1 MSMNTKDYKTKTMV
15 VERDFP
21 CRDNYWAVG
30 LDIGYSAVKG
40 ISPAHYFCFPAYAK
54 KIPENRP
61 LLKEA
66 ADTDIRYRDNEGEWV
81 VGNLAYE
88 EMDASKMTESEEE
101 VFGRKRYYSP
111 MFKVI
116 VRTGLGIAL
125 MEGKEKSSDGKKLYV
140 QTGLPPKFMRDSEDL
155 KEVFKGIHM
164 FELKIGTAPWQTFT
178 FSLDEQN
185 ISIMPQPLGA
195 LLSASTDINGYQLP
209 MSFTLDLAQET
220 DATISSFLFSI
231 HPSARDNAIKN
242 ILRFYF
248 QKPYIAPY
256 LAQYTYSVQSSERK
270 ERNITVA
277 EKYFRPDALSNASA
291 DAQVRPARQI
301 SALEKTLNLSSESKS
316 AATPT
321 PAPPK
326 PEPVVETAI
335 FSAPAEKAEPE
346 NIPALSKETVNP
358 LNSSTQATSE
368 TPSGSSSEDDS
379 DGFDIFG
386 AISGLIV

>member
-195 LLSASTDINGYQLP
+195 LLSASTDISNSRIHQCRHYALFHENRSYTLQMSYQ
-209 MSFTLDLAQET
+209 
-220 DATISSFLFSI
+220 SSLE
-231 HPSARDNAIKN
+231 HPSAN
-242 ILRFYF
+242 ILLPSDS
-248 QKPYIAPY
+248 QN
-256 LAQYTYSVQSSERK
+256 LD
-270 ERNITVA
+270 TV
-277 EKYFRPDALSNASA
+277 L
-291 DAQVRPARQI
+291 
-301 SALEKTLNLSSESKS
+301 
-316 AATPT
+316 
-321 PAPPK
+321 
-326 PEPVVETAI
+326 
-335 FSAPAEKAEPE
+335 
-346 NIPALSKETVNP
+346 
-358 LNSSTQATSE
+358 
-368 TPSGSSSEDDS
+368 
-379 DGFDIFG
+379 
-386 AISGLIV
+386 

>member
-178 FSLDEQN
+178 FSL
-185 ISIMPQPLGA
+185 
-195 LLSASTDINGYQLP
+195 
-209 MSFTLDLAQET
+209 
-220 DATISSFLFSI
+220 
-231 HPSARDNAIKN
+231 
-242 ILRFYF
+242 
-248 QKPYIAPY
+248 
-256 LAQYTYSVQSSERK
+256 
-270 ERNITVA
+270 
-277 EKYFRPDALSNASA
+277 
-291 DAQVRPARQI
+291 
-301 SALEKTLNLSSESKS
+301 
-316 AATPT
+316 
-321 PAPPK
+321 
-326 PEPVVETAI
+326 
-335 FSAPAEKAEPE
+335 
-346 NIPALSKETVNP
+346 
-358 LNSSTQATSE
+358 
-368 TPSGSSSEDDS
+368 
-379 DGFDIFG
+379 
-386 AISGLIV
+386 

>member
-209 MSFTLDLAQET
+209 IAKKFWSSNLLVFDPGFGTT
-220 DATISSFLFSI
+220 DIYNVL
-231 HPSARDNAIKN
+231 HGN
-242 ILRFYF
+242 
-248 QKPYIAPY
+248 
-256 LAQYTYSVQSSERK
+256 VSERGTETFSEYSMREVFSRTCDQIENK
-270 ERNITVA
+270 YHEELNIFELQNLLESGEVRVKDKKKMVFKNCNFSEILA
-277 EKYFRPDALSNASA
+277 VCSKDVCNEVIEKMKSIYDYFSSYDYIIATGGTYDAWATDFNAVFA
-291 DAQVRPARQI
+291 NM
-301 SALEKTLNLSSESKS
+301 EG
-316 AATPT
+316 
-321 PAPPK
+321 
-326 PEPVVETAI
+326 
-335 FSAPAEKAEPE
+335 FSV
-346 NIPALSKETVNP
+346 IPANVNDP
-358 LNSSTQATSE
+358 TLTNVFSNVRGYYFS
-368 TPSGSSSEDDS
+368 
-379 DGFDIFG
+379 
-386 AISGLIV
+386 LVNRLR

>member
-155 KEVFKGIHM
+155 KEVFKGIHL
-164 FELKIGTAPWQTFT
+164 FELKLGTAPWQTFT

-195 LLSASTDINGYQLP
+195 LLSASTDI
-209 MSFTLDLAQET
+209 TV
-220 DATISSFLFSI
+220 ISFLSPRNSGVPIFLFLIRALVLPIFTMFCMEMFRNVEQKHSANIRCVKFS
-231 HPSARDNAIKN
+231 
-242 ILRFYF
+242 L
-248 QKPYIAPY
+248 
-256 LAQYTYSVQSSERK
+256 
-270 ERNITVA
+270 
-277 EKYFRPDALSNASA
+277 
-291 DAQVRPARQI
+291 
-301 SALEKTLNLSSESKS
+301 
-316 AATPT
+316 
-321 PAPPK
+321 
-326 PEPVVETAI
+326 EPVIRLRTSI
-335 FSAPAEKAEPE
+335 TK
-346 NIPALSKETVNP
+346 N
-358 LNSSTQATSE
+358 ATSSNCRICWKAVRFALK
-368 TPSGSSSEDDS
+368 TRKRWFSRIATSVK
-379 DGFDIFG
+379 F
-386 AISGLIV
+386 